1 MRLLITESVLV
12 SCPDILKEK
21 NISIGEKR
29 DSHLLLESKASLY
42 ALYISGPFAIIIVL
56 VIVLFYKRM
65 KREQDCRNKMI
76 VKRKRKKCESVV

>member
-56 VIVLFYKRM
+56 VIVCTFLQENEKGTRLQ
-65 KREQDCRNKMI
+65 K
-76 VKRKRKKCESVV
+76 

>member
-1 MRLLITESVLV
+1 MRLLRTESMLV

-21 NISIGEKR
+21 NVSIGEKR

-56 VIVLFYKRM
+56 GIVCTFLQENEKGTRLQ
-65 KREQDCRNKMI
+65 K
-76 VKRKRKKCESVV
+76 